1 MRSDSN
7 TLIYVIAGVILL
19 HFVVGFIW
27 LAIKMTKKKD
37 NSLDN

>member
-27 LAIKMTKKKD
+27 LAIKMINKKD
-37 NSLDN
+37 NSVDN

>member
-7 TLIYVIAGVILL
+7 TLIYVITGVILL

-37 NSLDN
+37 NSVDN

>member
-7 TLIYVIAGVILL
+7 TIIYIIAGIILL
-19 HFVVGFIW
+19 HFVIGFIW

-37 NSLDN
+37 DNAGN

>member
-7 TLIYVIAGVILL
+7 TLIYIIGGVILL

-27 LAIKMTKKKD
+27 LAIKMTKKKED
-37 NSLDN
+37 SGKN